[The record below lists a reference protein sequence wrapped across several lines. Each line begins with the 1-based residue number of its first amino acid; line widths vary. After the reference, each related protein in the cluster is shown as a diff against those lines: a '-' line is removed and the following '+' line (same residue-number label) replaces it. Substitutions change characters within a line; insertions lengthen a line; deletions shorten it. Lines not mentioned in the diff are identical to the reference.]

1 MKILRMLLLAF
12 CIFFAVANAN
22 DTQKWASENHGGQ
35 TDTYG

>member
-1 MKILRMLLLAF
+1 MKFLRMLLLAF

-22 DTQKWASENHGGQ
+22 DAKMGERNHGGQ